1 MINKETIAQLFRNYY
16 PDMLRL
22 ARLLL
27 HDGAESE
34 DVVDEIFAALMH
46 KDIVPTGS
54 TIRPF
59 LMTAVRNR
67 CLNILRNRS
76 IQQRVQGLYLLDSQ
90 LDTASADDIEER
102 ITHMKQAID
111 SSLDDNSRR
120 VLTQRY
126 TQQLSYAEIAQTEG
140 ISETAVYKRIRK
152 ALDTLRKKLTKNR

>member
-120 VLTQRY
+120 DQRDSRLQAHQKGAGHTQ
-126 TQQLSYAEIAQTEG
+126 E
-140 ISETAVYKRIRK
+140 ETH
-152 ALDTLRKKLTKNR
+152 KKQIDHGQD

>member
-1 MINKETIAQLFRNYY
+1 MMNKETIAQLFRNYY

-111 SSLDDNSRR
+111 SSLDQRDSR
-120 VLTQRY
+120 LQAHQKGAGHTQ
-126 TQQLSYAEIAQTEG
+126 E
-140 ISETAVYKRIRK
+140 ETH
-152 ALDTLRKKLTKNR
+152 KKQIDHGQD

>member
-1 MINKETIAQLFRNYY
+1 MMNKETIAQLFRNYY

-111 SSLDDNSRR
+111 SSLDD
-120 VLTQRY
+120 
-126 TQQLSYAEIAQTEG
+126 

>member
-120 VLTQRY
+120 VLTS
-126 TQQLSYAEIAQTEG
+126 TSA
-140 ISETAVYKRIRK
+140 SERRWTHSGRNSQKTDRPWTR
-152 ALDTLRKKLTKNR
+152 LNNSSQ

>member
-1 MINKETIAQLFRNYY
+1 MMNKETIAQLFRNYY

-34 DVVDEIFAALMH
+34 DVVNEIFAALMH

-67 CLNILRNRS
+67 CLNTLRNRS

-111 SSLDDNSRR
+111 SSLDDNSRS
-120 VLTQRY
+120 VLTQRH
-126 TQQLSYAEIAQTEG
+126 TQQLSYAEIATEEG
-140 ISETAVYKRIRK
+140 SSEKAVYKRIRK

>member
-126 TQQLSYAEIAQTEG
+126 AEQLSYAEIAQTES

>member
-1 MINKETIAQLFRNYY
+1 MMNKETLAQLFRNYD

-76 IQQRVQGLYLLDSQ
+76 IQQRVQGLYLLNSQ

-126 TQQLSYAEIAQTEG
+126 TQQLSYAEIATEEG

>member
-1 MINKETIAQLFRNYY
+1 MMNKETIAQLFRNYY

-76 IQQRVQGLYLLDSQ
+76 IQQRVQGLYLLDSH

>member
-1 MINKETIAQLFRNYY
+1 M
-16 PDMLRL
+16 
-22 ARLLL
+22 

-120 VLTQRY
+120 VLT
-126 TQQLSYAEIAQTEG
+126 
-140 ISETAVYKRIRK
+140 SERRWTHSGRNSQKTDRPWTR
-152 ALDTLRKKLTKNR
+152 LNNSSQ

>member
-1 MINKETIAQLFRNYY
+1 MMNKETIAQLFRNYY

-34 DVVDEIFAALMH
+34 DVVDEIFTALMH

-126 TQQLSYAEIAQTEG
+126 TQQLSYAEIATEEG

-152 ALDTLRKKLTKNR
+152 ALDTLRTKLTKNR

>member
-1 MINKETIAQLFRNYY
+1 
-16 PDMLRL
+16 
-22 ARLLL
+22 L

-34 DVVDEIFAALMH
+34 DVVNEIFAALMH
-46 KDIVPTGS
+46 KDIVPTGT

-67 CLNILRNRS
+67 CLNILRNRT
-76 IQQRVQGLYLLDSQ
+76 IQQRIQGLYLLDSQ
-90 LDTASADDIEER
+90 MGDSADDMEER
-102 ITHMKQAID
+102 IDNVRQVLD
-111 SSLDDNSRR
+111 SDLDDTCRR

-126 TQQLSYAEIAQTEG
+126 TQQLSYAEIAKTEG

>member
-1 MINKETIAQLFRNYY
+1 MINKETIAMPVSQLLPRHVAVGTSAF
-16 PDMLRL
+16 
-22 ARLLL
+22 ARRGGERGCRGRGLCRS
-27 HDGAESE
+27 HAQR
-34 DVVDEIFAALMH
+34 H
-46 KDIVPTGS
+46 RTHGS

-67 CLNILRNRS
+67 CINILRSRS
-76 IQQRVQGLYLLDSQ
+76 IRQRIQGLYLLDSQ

-102 ITHMKQAID
+102 IGHMRQAFD

-126 TQQLSYAEIAQTEG
+126 IQQPSYAEIAAEES

-152 ALDTLRKKLTKNR
+152 ALDTLRKKLTRIR

>member
-111 SSLDDNSRR
+111 SSLDESARQPSTSASERRWTHSGRNSQKTDRPWTR
-120 VLTQRY
+120 LNNSSQ
-126 TQQLSYAEIAQTEG
+126 
-140 ISETAVYKRIRK
+140 
-152 ALDTLRKKLTKNR
+152 

>member
-1 MINKETIAQLFRNYY
+1 MMNKETIAQLFRNYY

-34 DVVDEIFAALMH
+34 DVVNEIFAALMH

-67 CLNILRNRS
+67 CLNTLRNRS

-126 TQQLSYAEIAQTEG
+126 TQQLSYAEIATEEG

>member
-111 SSLDDNSRR
+111 SSLDDKSARQPSTSASERRWTHSGRNSQKTDRPWTR
-120 VLTQRY
+120 LNNSSQ
-126 TQQLSYAEIAQTEG
+126 
-140 ISETAVYKRIRK
+140 
-152 ALDTLRKKLTKNR
+152 